1 MESSIQVRFEAF
13 ANEGWGKA
21 WLQRTGSM
29 CAQGHQLLPNMH
41 YIQAFISSCAAA
53 GRAELGH
60 WGCVP

>member
-1 MESSIQVRFEAF
+1 MK
-13 ANEGWGKA
+13 GGGKPGCKGQA
-21 WLQRTGSM
+21 GL